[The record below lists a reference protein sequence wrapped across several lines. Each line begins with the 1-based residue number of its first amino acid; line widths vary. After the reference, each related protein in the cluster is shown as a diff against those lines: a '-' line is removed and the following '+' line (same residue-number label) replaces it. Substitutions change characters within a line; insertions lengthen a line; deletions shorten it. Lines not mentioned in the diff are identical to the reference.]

1 MPYLEERI
9 KISFRSQPAME
20 PEVPEGL
27 ADQIIELTEKT
38 GDETSTQDKD
48 ASLQNQRKPQR
59 QQSSEDEI
67 DLDLV
72 FEAQKEK
79 FKKLLEVFNESAKND
94 NLDWGVLYQEIKNL
108 VGKQRSRSWKEIGKL
123 FATTLALTL
132 LPTLF
137 DVGTDGLTLN
147 GFINGAYYTKIPT
160 FTKTN

>member
-1 MPYLEERI
+1 MSHLEGRI
-9 KISFRSQPAME
+9 NISFRIQPAMD
-20 PEVPEGL
+20 PEGPERP
-27 ADQIIELTEKT
+27 ADQVIELTERT

-48 ASLQNQRKPQR
+48 ASMQKQWKPQR

-72 FEAQKEK
+72 FEAKKEK
-79 FKKLLEVFNESAKND
+79 FKEEVKETLKD
-94 NLDWGVLYQEIKNL
+94 NLDWGVLYKEIKNL
-108 VGKQRSRSWKEIGKL
+108 VGKQQSRSWKEIGK
-123 FATTLALTL
+123 FFGTTLALTL

>member
-1 MPYLEERI
+1 
-9 KISFRSQPAME
+9 ME
-20 PEVPEGL
+20 PEGPEGSV
-27 ADQIIELTEKT
+27 DQVVELTENT

-48 ASLQNQRKPQR
+48 ASFQKQRKPQR

-79 FKKLLEVFNESAKND
+79 FKKLPEVFKESAKND